1 MPEGPEVETIRRGL
15 ELGIVGQTLGAVEVL
30 WEKSFPVPADLI
42 AQIVTGAKITHLGR
56 RAKVLII
63 ELNNGYSLLFH
74 LKMTGQLVLV
84 KADGERFAGGHP
96 TKSMQETLPDRSTKV
111 VFDFESGDRLFFN
124 DFRKF
129 GWIKLVQTDEIDLDP
144 LVARLGPEVLSAE
157 FTQDFLQSQLDRHKR
172 APIKPVILDQSTVS
186 GIGNIYADESLHL
199 ARLHP
204 QRLCGSLTAGEVK
217 RLHASIRDI
226 IAAGIEHGGTSFSN
240 YVNALGGKGDYLDH
254 ARVFRRDGLACPVHP
269 DTPIEKLKV
278 AGRGTHICPM
288 CQPLPRLTGK
298 IRP

>member
-15 ELGIVGQTLGAVEVL
+15 ELGIVGQVVSGVEVL

-42 AQIVTGAKITHLGR
+42 QAIVVGARISHLGR

-63 ELNNGYSLLFH
+63 ELSNEYSLLFH
-74 LKMTGQLVLV
+74 LKMTGQMVLV

-96 TKSMQETLPDRSTKV
+96 TLSMREALPDRSTKV
-111 VFDFESGDRLFFN
+111 VFEFESGDRLYFN

-129 GWIKLVQTDEIDLDP
+129 GWIKLVPTAEINDDP
-144 LVARLGPEVLSAE
+144 LVSRLGPEAASAE
-157 FTQDFLQSQLDRHKR
+157 FTPRSLQFQLTRHKR
-172 APIKPVILDQSTVS
+172 APVKPIILDQSTVA

-204 QRLCGSLTAGEVK
+204 QRLCGSLTPTEVK
-217 RLHASIRDI
+217 RLHGAIRTI
-226 IAAGIEHGGTSFSN
+226 IALGIEHGGTSFSN

-254 ARVFRRDGLACPVHP
+254 ARVFRREGLGCPVHP
-269 DTPIEKLKV
+269 KVIIIKTKV
-278 AGRGTHICPM
+278 AGRGTHTCPR
-288 CQPLPRLTGK
+288 CQPEP
-298 IRP
+298 PAAP